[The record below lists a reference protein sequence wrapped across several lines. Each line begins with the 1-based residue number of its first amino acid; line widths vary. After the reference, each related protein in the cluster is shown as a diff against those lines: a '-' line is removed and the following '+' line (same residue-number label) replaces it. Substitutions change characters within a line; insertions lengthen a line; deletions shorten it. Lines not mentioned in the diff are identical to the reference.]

1 MSKEIWVYVERVSE
15 GATETSLQGI
25 ALARGLAER
34 LQSQVGCLLFGSNL
48 EAAAQDLLERGVKRV
63 YLADDSSFE
72 SYRSRPFAK
81 QLIHLCEMHRPELLL
96 LPASTQGNDL
106 ASAVSSAIGT
116 GSVLD
121 CDLLEEEEEGRLVG
135 RRAEFDRLVL
145 TGFFIPEKRPQVFT
159 IKEGICEEAQHS
171 KDDGGEIIKAE
182 LSLSDEDMAVRVIE
196 SKIARRS
203 VNLKEA
209 KTIVAAGAG
218 VGSKE
223 NFRFVEELA
232 GVLGAE
238 IGATRA
244 AVDAGWVSH
253 DRQIGQ
259 TGVNVGPDLYIA
271 CGISGAIQHRV
282 GMIESEKIVA
292 INVDPNAPIFRFCH
306 YGIVGDM
313 REVIPRL
320 IQTVKG

>member
-1 MSKEIWVYVERVSE
+1 MSKEIWIYVERVRE
-15 GATETSLQGI
+15 GATEASLQGI
-25 ALARGLAER
+25 ALARRLAES
-34 LQSQVGCLLFGSNL
+34 LQGQVGCLLFGSNL
-48 EAAAQDLLERGVKRV
+48 EATAQDLLERGAMRV
-63 YLADDSSFE
+63 YLADDKRFE
-72 SYRSRPFAK
+72 SYRTRPFAR
-81 QLIHLCEMHRPELLL
+81 QLIHLCEMHRPELIL

-121 CDLLEEEEEGRLVG
+121 CDLLEEEEGRLIG

-159 IKEGICEEAQHS
+159 IKEGICEEAQHR

-182 LSLSDEDMAVRVIE
+182 ISLSDEDLAIRVIE

-232 GVLGAE
+232 EVLDAE

-282 GMIESEKIVA
+282 GMIDSEKIVA
-292 INVDPNAPIFRFCH
+292 INIDPNAPIFRFCH

-313 REVIPRL
+313 KEIIPRL